1 MEKNLRVN
9 EKETIET
16 PSWTKT
22 LVREFKK
29 DKFAMISLVILI
41 LMWATIF
48 IGAVVLDQEEVMK
61 VDVMAS
67 YLRPGEEGYIL
78 GTDQGGRSIM
88 GQLIIGGRNS
98 VVIGVCITVIT
109 TVIGIIVGL
118 ISGFFGGR
126 VDNFIMRIID
136 FIGVLPMLMIVIVL
150 VTIVPKYNVFS
161 FVVIMSLFN
170 WAGLARLTRSL
181 SLTEAR
187 RNYVSASKT
196 MGTNKLKIMLTGI
209 LPNIS
214 SIIIVN
220 STLNLAGN
228 IGIETGLTY
237 LGFGLPVGTP
247 SLGTLIGY
255 AKSPEVIADRLYVW
269 LPAAMVILVMM
280 ICINYIGQAIN
291 RASDAKQRL
300 G

>member
-1 MEKNLRVN
+1 
-9 EKETIET
+9 
-16 PSWTKT
+16 
-22 LVREFKK
+22 
-29 DKFAMISLVILI
+29 
-41 LMWATIF
+41 
-48 IGAVVLDQEEVMK
+48 
-61 VDVMAS
+61 
-67 YLRPGEEGYIL
+67 
-78 GTDQGGRSIM
+78 
-88 GQLIIGGRNS
+88 
-98 VVIGVCITVIT
+98 
-109 TVIGIIVGL
+109 
-118 ISGFFGGR
+118 
-126 VDNFIMRIID
+126 
-136 FIGVLPMLMIVIVL
+136 
-150 VTIVPKYNVFS
+150 
-161 FVVIMSLFN
+161 
-170 WAGLARLTRSL
+170 
-181 SLTEAR
+181 
-187 RNYVSASKT
+187 

>member
-187 RNYVSASKT
+187 RDYVSASKT